1 MMMPTDLAA
10 VAALSARVHPNYPE
24 RPEVLAEKFALF
36 PRGCFTLAAGDTIAG
51 YCFSHPWRKGA
62 PPSLDRLLGELPR
75 DADSYFIHD
84 LTLDASM
91 RRKNLAASLVADLVR
106 EAENAKLSHMS
117 LVAVNN
123 SSPFW
128 SRFGFR
134 PTPDATIQEAAREKY
149 DGGAVHMQRS
159 TG

>member
-1 MMMPTDLAA
+1 MD
-10 VAALSARVHPNYPE
+10 
-24 RPEVLAEKFALF
+24 
-36 PRGCFTLAAGDTIAG
+36 
-51 YCFSHPWRKGA
+51 
-62 PPSLDRLLGELPR
+62 PPSLDRFLGELPT

-106 EAENAKLSHMS
+106 AAEDAKLAHIS

-123 SSPFW
+123 SAPFW

-134 PTPDATIQEAAREKY
+134 PTPDATIQEAARAKY
-149 DGGAVHMQRS
+149 DAGAIHMQRS
-159 TG
+159 LV